1 MRIFAITFG
10 KHTNVYTEPQFEN
23 FIETA
28 VLQNKDV
35 SSFEVTEIDSRL
47 SEEKGYRIAQKLGFA
62 GVYAIETQNG
72 FATPYESIVSHLKVN
87 VSVL

>member
-1 MRIFAITFG
+1 MRIFNVTFG
-10 KHTNVYTEPQFEN
+10 KCSKILTEIQFKN

-28 VLQNKDV
+28 VLHNRNV

-72 FATPYESIVSHLKVN
+72 FATPYESIVNHLKVN
-87 VSVL
+87 VL

>member
-1 MRIFAITFG
+1 MRMFAIIFG
-10 KHTNVYTEPQFEN
+10 KNTYICTKPQFKN
-23 FIETA
+23 FIETT
-28 VLQNKDV
+28 VLRNKNV

-72 FATPYESIVSHLKVN
+72 FATPYESIISHIK